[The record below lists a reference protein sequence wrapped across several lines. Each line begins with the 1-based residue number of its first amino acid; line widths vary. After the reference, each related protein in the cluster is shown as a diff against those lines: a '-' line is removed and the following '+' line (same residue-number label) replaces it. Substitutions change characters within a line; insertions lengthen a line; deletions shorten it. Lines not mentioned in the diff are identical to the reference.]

1 MNSKLKKYRSDVEDL
16 LGLDFIHSI
25 NKEGGWSDNM
35 LISSDIR
42 MFVVNCFFLEISPKD
57 CVDKIKKGVSNV

>member
-1 MNSKLKKYRSDVEDL
+1 MNTKLKKYREEVEAL
-16 LGLDFIHSI
+16 LGQEFIRAI
-25 NKEGGWSDNM
+25 NREGGWSDNM

-57 CVDKIKKGVSNV
+57 CVDKINKGVSNV